1 MNTTPRS
8 LPFSLALALAAVAG
22 GAQAQNSVTV
32 YGLVDAGV
40 NYVNGQN
47 AAKTRLSSGVMEGSR
62 WGFKGNE
69 DLGGGYRT
77 VFTLEGRFEADT
89 GSNSNRAASGNQV
102 PDRFTDLQFLG
113 LPSLT
118 LAPGLNTQTLV
129 NAVANSL
136 GSQIG
141 VNLNGA
147 LFDRQAF
154 VGLVTPVGAV
164 LGGRMYT
171 PTYEMFYVFD
181 STATESSLSA
191 AQIATLP
198 QAVDIRRNNAVAY
211 RIQKD
216 GITATLTYAFGETA
230 GSTSSGNHVSANAY
244 YKGEGYAFGAAYAT
258 NNNAAGDK
266 SLTNLILGA
275 SVDVGPGRLS
285 SMALSVKDDNPGV
298 ADTVRA
304 SLVAQSASLAPL
316 ATLIGN
322 AFESALRQ
330 DARLYHI
337 GYRIGFGAN
346 TVTVAYN
353 SFDDRTVA
361 NADVQSYGAVYT
373 YAFSKRTDVNFVATK
388 FVNDPRAQVAP
399 GGGGFFGG
407 VTSSAGHDAENLAVS
422 LRHRF

>member
-1 MNTTPRS
+1 MNKTP
-8 LPFSLALALAAVAG
+8 LALALTLAAAAG
-22 GAQAQNSVTV
+22 SAQAQNSVTV
-32 YGLVDAGV
+32 YGLIDAGV

-89 GSNSNRAASGNQV
+89 GSNSNRAASGSQV

-113 LPSLT
+113 LPQLN
-118 LAPGLNTQTLV
+118 LGPGLSTQTLV
-129 NAVANSL
+129 NAVAGSL

-216 GITATLTYAFGETA
+216 GITATLTYAFGEVA

-244 YKGEGYAFGAAYAT
+244 YKGEGYAFGVAYAT

-275 SVDVGPGRLS
+275 SVDIGPGRLS
-285 SMALSVKDDNPGV
+285 SMAMAVEDDNPGV
-298 ADTVRA
+298 SDTVRA

-322 AFESALRQ
+322 AFEKALRQ
-330 DARLYHI
+330 DARLYHV

-353 SFDDRTVA
+353 SFDDRTIA

-388 FVNDPRAQVAP
+388 FVNDPRAQAAP
-399 GGGGFFGG
+399 GGNGFFGG
-407 VTSSAGHDAENLAVS
+407 VTASAGRDAENLAVS